1 MNPISSNSSN
11 LNEIIE
17 YDDSINLSRVWWLQC
32 YVDEQAHLNKI
43 VPFFQLLQQN
53 SRTNELSLINDDD
66 GGMEYRIKARKKE
79 MDKDFPLRIQ
89 ENQETNRLS
98 QRDFQENQPQVPDPD
113 QWNSNYLESSII
125 PSLFVLYNNAHST
138 VFNK

>member
-1 MNPISSNSSN
+1 M
-11 LNEIIE
+11 
-17 YDDSINLSRVWWLQC
+17 
-32 YVDEQAHLNKI
+32 NKI

-113 QWNSNYLESSII
+113 QWNSNYLESSIM